1 MPMNEPENFSY
12 LIDDPVFWSLLMKR
26 LSGGVDAKHDAAV
39 IQSLC
44 DTLRIPKKLVLA
56 QLMYL
61 HPPARGT
68 H

>member
-1 MPMNEPENFSY
+1 MNEPENFSY
-12 LIDDPVFWSLLMKR
+12 LIDDPVFWPLLMKR
-26 LSGGVDAKHDAAV
+26 LSGVNAEHDAAV

-61 HPPARGT
+61 HPPTKG